1 MACLGDLFRLLKNK
15 SPGFNLHSN
24 WPLLVF
30 MFNTN
35 IYETFLYF
43 RGSLKVLCVWL
54 VMFLMLLLYPLPLLL
69 FF

>member
-43 RGSLKVLCVWL
+43 RGSLKVLCLACDV
-54 VMFLMLLLYPLPLLL
+54 FNATPLPLLL
-69 FF
+69 LF